1 MKTIQ
6 LTSFLIIPV
15 IMALAGCGKPEAPAP
30 AAVQPR
36 SEAPAPAEKGTIQ
49 TAVEGFTGKTAV
61 DAGMRARDQI
71 KKASETHNRNL
82 EEVGQ

>member
-1 MKTIQ
+1 MIA
-6 LTSFLIIPV
+6 
-15 IMALAGCGKPEAPAP
+15 MAGCGKPPSPVPEKAP
-30 AAVQPR
+30 AA
-36 SEAPAPAEKGTIQ
+36 PAGKGSIQ

-61 DAGMRARDQI
+61 DAGMWARDQI